1 MRILKKS
8 WIVIVLLL
16 GMFVCWI
23 MQLKGT
29 SMPIWHKA
37 SIVDGRFETKIG
49 EVRELRLKSSQKADG
64 VTIHLSIY
72 DEAGNVRFEK
82 EYRNLALKN
91 EYITLDTFSKEQPL
105 QLSRGIYTL
114 KIDSPDDIEISGGV
128 LEYSGNFLSIYV
140 KLAILLTAAS
150 GIILWMADDKRKYLE
165 LSFFIV
171 FIVLSFLY
179 NYIQPPFGVADE
191 QSHFLEAYKL
201 SSQMLLQESCDQDGR
216 ILVRSDILDEG
227 EYLHDISTIAG
238 WHSGTIVDSKRE
250 VIPGNVKSTVTSRGK
265 YCYLPAAFGIAIARI
280 FHWSAHWV
288 LVTGRFFNAMAVAA
302 IITLAIYLVKKEKLL
317 MITLGLVPEI
327 IYLAMSYSYDGI
339 NYALCLLIV
348 AYFIYLCNSERIR
361 LRQIGILAGICLA
374 MIPIKTVYCTWAILI
389 LLLPWK
395 KVELSRFQKVLS
407 GIGFCIITF
416 GASVIIL
423 PNIVSLLGGSYTA
436 NSDKINL
443 AYMMQN
449 PFKILSMCY
458 YTVTT
463 MTTTYLNNMMGE
475 IVGRARENGLDC
487 YSLPI
492 WLVIA
497 FIILIIAAMGEV
509 KQNVIGSRKKILVL
523 CIGMITSMGVLLSM
537 LLDFTTVDGW
547 RILGIQGRYF
557 LPVLTLV
564 PLLFNGNRYE
574 IKINSRKICIAGCG
588 MINIIYVFLIFTHYA
603 TNYFI

>member
-16 GMFVCWI
+16 GMVICWI

-37 SIVDGRFETKIG
+37 SIVDGRFETRIG
-49 EVRELRLKSSQKADG
+49 EVRELRLKSSQKAEG
-64 VTIHLSIY
+64 VTVYLSIY
-72 DEAGNVRFEK
+72 DEAENVRFEK
-82 EYRNLALKN
+82 EYRNLTLKS
-91 EYITLDTFSKEQPL
+91 EYITVETFSKEQPL
-105 QLSRGIYTL
+105 QLGRGIYTL
-114 KIDSPDDIEISGGV
+114 KIDSPDDIELSGGV

-140 KLAILLTAAS
+140 KLAILLIAAS

-165 LSFFIV
+165 LSFFIM

-201 SSQMLLQESCDQDGR
+201 SSQILLQESCDQEGR
-216 ILVRSDILDEG
+216 VLVRSDILDEG

-238 WHSGTIVDSKRE
+238 WHSGTIADSKRE
-250 VIPGNVKSTVTSRGK
+250 IVSSNVQSTVTSRGK

-280 FHWSAHWV
+280 FHWNAHGV

-302 IITLAIYLVKKEKLL
+302 IIALAIYLVQKEKLL
-317 MITLGLVPEI
+317 MITLGLIPET
-327 IYLAMSYSYDGI
+327 IYLSMSYSYDGI

-348 AYFIYLCNSERIR
+348 AYFIHLYNSERIR
-361 LRQIGILAGICLA
+361 LRQIGILTGICLA

-395 KVELSRFQKVLS
+395 KVELSRLQKIIS
-407 GIGFCIITF
+407 GIGFCIIAL

-449 PFKILSMCY
+449 PFKILSMYY
-458 YTVTT
+458 YTFIT

-492 WLVIA
+492 WLVAA
-497 FIILIIAAMGEV
+497 FILIIIVAMGEV
-509 KQNVIGSRKKILVL
+509 KQNVIGRRKKILVL
-523 CIGMITSMGVLLSM
+523 CIGMITSMGILLSI
-537 LLDFTTVDGW
+537 LFDFTTVDGW

-557 LPVLTLV
+557 LPIMTLI
-564 PLLFNGNRYE
+564 PLLFNGKRYE
-574 IKINSRKICIAGCG
+574 IRMNNRMLCIAGCG
-588 MINIIYVFLIFTHYA
+588 VVNVIYVFFIFIHYA
-603 TNYFI
+603 TNFFV